1 MQAESQQPQKKSNM
15 LHELIDGWI
24 CVLTEPGQETFLA
37 QKSKVDSLKT
47 VLGIGI
53 LGMIIGLWALVVDD
67 TALIVNTN
75 LPFIDLLQAIFITE
89 AEFFIIN
96 LAFFFVAK
104 GFGGEGSFSEQS
116 YLLSLITA
124 PLGAVIVAFLFLSHK
139 LGLTLG
145 AVLNPLNP
153 IGIISALIILF
164 AIYGLV
170 LLLFA
175 FQAAH
180 EMKANAVL
188 YTLGVVFGI
197 WGILRVIAMF
207 ASHQDNIITQIWGF
221 ITQQWQGGLM
231 QPLLLGHLWLV
242 LFSVLVA
249 VVIGVI
255 IGVLITFPPRRPK
268 TAHLVFAIPL
278 IIFFLVWAVSSGVL
292 GNATAS
298 QINSTVRTWDRS
310 LRNVGG
316 LFGGLLTIIGAI
328 LKEPAALGLIG
339 MSLTVIL
346 YFLTL
351 AGDKASDL
359 TLYIASIMLTIPSI
373 ALFGVL
379 IKPLGIGAFNA
390 VFALVLYAQLP
401 ILRNTY
407 TGIREVQPE
416 IVEAGRGMGMTEFQL
431 LKDVKLP
438 LAVPVIM
445 TGVRVSIVM
454 LVGIAAIAAYIGND
468 TLGDYIFAGIQRA
481 QDLRYITGALMVAI
495 LALVVDFLLGWLQN
509 RLTPEGLKGR

>member
-1 MQAESQQPQKKSNM
+1 MQVEAQKSPKKGNI
-15 LHELIDGWI
+15 LQELLDGWI
-24 CVLTEPGQETFLA
+24 CVLTEPSLETFLA
-37 QKSKVDSLKT
+37 QKSRVNSLKT

-53 LGMIIGLWALVVDD
+53 LGLVIGIWALTVGDA
-67 TALIVNTN
+67 ALIINTN
-75 LPFIDLLQAIFITE
+75 LPFIDLLQVVFITE
-89 AEFFIIN
+89 ADFFIIN

-104 GFGGEGSFSEQS
+104 GFGGEGNFIEQS

-124 PLGAVIVAFLFLSHK
+124 PLGSIIVAFLFLSNK

-180 EMKANAVL
+180 RMKANVVL
-188 YTLGVVFGI
+188 YTIGIVFGV

-221 ITQQWQGGLM
+221 IAQQWQGGYM

-242 LFSVLVA
+242 LFSVFVA
-249 VVIGVI
+249 VLIGVV
-255 IGVLITFPPRRPK
+255 IGVLITLPPRRPK
-268 TAHLVFAIPL
+268 AAHLVFVVPL
-278 IIFFLVWAVSSGVL
+278 IIFFMIWAVSSGLMGDAIV
-292 GNATAS
+292 S
-298 QINSTVRTWDRS
+298 QIDSTVRTWDRS
-310 LRNVGG
+310 LRSVGG

-339 MSLTVIL
+339 MSLTLIL
-346 YFLTL
+346 YFLLL
-351 AGDKASDL
+351 AGDKASEL

-390 VFALVLYAQLP
+390 AFALVLYAQLP

-468 TLGDYIFAGIQRA
+468 TLGEYIFAGIQRA
-481 QDLRYITGALMVAI
+481 QDLRYITGALIVAI
-495 LALVVDFLLGWLQN
+495 LALVVDFILGWLQD
-509 RLTPEGLKGR
+509 RMTPEGLKGL